1 MKTAIV
7 TGVSLGVGNALVN
20 KLSDLGYRVI
30 ATTRYPEKKPCGPN
44 GSWGDNVSVEYLNL
58 REKKSIEDLYEKY
71 KDTQIDLIVNN
82 AAGGGYSEK
91 EDLYDTFIK
100 AHSINVIG
108 PALLNKLFSKN
119 LSNSENPLIIFISS
133 FSGKYPY
140 VGDIT
145 YCNSKAAV
153 SSLAEISRMEY
164 APGLRIRV
172 TEIRPS
178 SINTRESDFKPE
190 ENAMSS
196 EDIVNAILWVSEMP
210 RYCNIDLIEMS
221 PLYAKKYS

>member
-7 TGVSLGVGNALVN
+7 TGVTLGVGKGIVDKLCALN
-20 KLSDLGYRVI
+20 YKII
-30 ATTRYPEKKPCGPN
+30 ATSRNPENLKGV
-44 GSWGDNVSVEYLNL
+44 WGENVLVEHLDL
-58 REKKSIEDLYEKY
+58 REKETIQKLYHKY
-71 KDTQIDLIVNN
+71 KDTQVDLIVNN
-82 AAGGGYSEK
+82 AAGGSYDPSK
-91 EDLYDTFIK
+91 DWYDTFIE

-108 PALLNKLFSKN
+108 PALLNKLFRQN

-140 VGDIT
+140 VGDVS

-164 APGLRIRV
+164 APGLKIRV

-178 SINTRESDFKPE
+178 SINTRESNFKSE

-196 EDIVNAILWVSEMP
+196 EDIVNAILWVSQMP

-221 PLYAKKYS
+221 PIFAKKYS

>member
-7 TGVSLGVGNALVN
+7 TGATLGVGKGIVDKLCALDY
-20 KLSDLGYRVI
+20 KVI
-30 ATTRYPEKKPCGPN
+30 ATSRNPENLN
-44 GSWGDNVSVEYLNL
+44 GVWGKNVLVEHLDL
-58 REKKSIEDLYEKY
+58 REKEGIQKLYHKY

-82 AAGGGYSEK
+82 AAGGSYHHG

-108 PALLNKLFSKN
+108 PALLNKLFSQN
-119 LSNSENPLIIFISS
+119 LSNSENPLVVLISS
-133 FSGKYPY
+133 FAGKYPY
-140 VGDIT
+140 VGDMT

-153 SSLAEISRMEY
+153 SSLAEILRMEY
-164 APGLRIRV
+164 APGLKIRV

-178 SINTRESDFKPE
+178 SINTRESHFREKE
-190 ENAMSS
+190 FSMSV
-196 EDIVNAILWVSEMP
+196 EDIADAIVWVAEMP

-221 PLYAKKYS
+221 PLFAKKYL